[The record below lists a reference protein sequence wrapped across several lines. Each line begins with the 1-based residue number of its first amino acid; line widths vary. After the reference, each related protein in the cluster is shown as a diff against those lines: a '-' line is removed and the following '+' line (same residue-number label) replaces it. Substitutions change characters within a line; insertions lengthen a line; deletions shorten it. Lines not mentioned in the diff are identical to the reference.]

1 MWHDLLTPSVNVPAE
16 RAKLRRLRDEIAA
29 HVEQREAEQRKYGF
43 RGYLRNLQALA
54 TQGQPSNGT
63 SPHGAVR
70 LGASLDVPATAAHM
84 REAQAGSARSSGSA
98 CGLAGEGVSA

>member
-1 MWHDLLTPSVNVPAE
+1 MDLLTHTVNVPAE

-43 RGYLRNLQALA
+43 RGYMRNMQALA
-54 TQGQPSNGT
+54 AQSQPGNGT
-63 SPHGAVR
+63 APHGSLCA
-70 LGASLDVPATAAHM
+70 GAGVDVSTTAAHM
-84 REAQAGSARSSGSA
+84 RETQSGSARSSKGA